1 MHITFDPVDQIA
13 QLTRSLTYGEMI
25 ELAAEL
31 WKAAGD
37 TEITA
42 KTLPALLHRWANE
55 HAKRPETFAP
65 TGHRLGEPGLKQ
77 IPASFPETVLLPEQ
91 SD

>member
-1 MHITFDPVDQIA
+1 MQIDFIPFDPVDQIA

-31 WKAAGD
+31 WKATGD

-42 KTLPALLHRWANE
+42 KTLPAILHRWASE

-65 TGHRLGEPGLKQ
+65 TGTAL
-77 IPASFPETVLLPEQ
+77 IPLDAELPAEIVPPTDQ
-91 SD
+91 PN

>member
-1 MHITFDPVDQIA
+1 MQIEFMPFDPVDQIA

-42 KTLPALLHRWANE
+42 KTLPAILHRWANE
-55 HAKRPETFAP
+55 HAKRQETFAP
-65 TGHRLGEPGLKQ
+65 TGTALVRL
-77 IPASFPETVLLPEQ
+77 
-91 SD
+91 D